1 MSRKVNCSLST
12 ATLRTCLSVL
22 YKGDADEKLK
32 LCFNAYDLDGN
43 GVIDRKELFSII
55 KGCRHSGQFP
65 VQLTDNL
72 IEDMVDKIFDEN
84 DMDGDGTLDFE
95 EFRRA
100 VNQKQILI
108 QAFWRISGI

>member
-84 DMDGDGTLDFE
+84 DMDGDGTLRSTLRSSEGRSTRNRYLSKPFGE
-95 EFRRA
+95 
-100 VNQKQILI
+100 
-108 QAFWRISGI
+108 